1 MRNLR
6 PIRSL
11 PLLIVTAAAATAT
24 AATAHAFTPPIGTD
38 KGSLTTTAAPPRELH
53 HVRPQLQPDRPPV
66 IQAST
71 LSPEA

>member
-38 KGSLTTTAAPPRELH
+38 KGSLTTAPAPHANVIMFDHNYNLTG
-53 HVRPQLQPDRPPV
+53 RP
-66 IQAST
+66 
-71 LSPEA
+71 